1 MDTPDGAD
9 GSATDAFHRSEPA
22 GGGPRRILFVDDEPG
37 AADLAAT
44 HVERL
49 VDGVETVT
57 YTAPADAL
65 GAVETDRVDCVVSD
79 FDMPGSDG
87 LELLSE
93 VRAVDPGLPFVL
105 FTGKGSEEIASEAI
119 SAGVTDYLQK
129 GGGRDRYEMLAN
141 SVENALER
149 RRVERDLREV
159 NAKVTALHE
168 FATDVA
174 ACERVGDVF
183 ERTVAAAEGILRF
196 DRCVTVRRRDDVLV
210 PAALSESVTDEEVRD
225 FEVGEGVVGT
235 TAAEERTM
243 VVDNVTVDPAD
254 PNQLEDPE
262 KCGRPGAGRAD
273 GSAVADP
280 VADDIRSAISV
291 PIGSYGVLQA
301 VSDGYAAFDESD
313 VEFAELLAAHAAD
326 AVEQIETETALRAE
340 RDRLAALFE
349 DLPLPAAR
357 TVALGGGAR
366 RLDATNEAFER
377 TFGYSAA
384 DHGYRE
390 IREAIIPAGA
400 DRHDPETVLD
410 RETVPRLEVRRRTT
424 DGLRDF
430 ILHVIPV
437 RRRDETVIYSVYADI
452 GEQKRVER
460 TLRNLHETTREM
472 FGGESREA
480 VAAVAAR
487 AAIDILGFPS
497 SGVRLYDSDA
507 DALLPTALSAEAT
520 EALGERPAYGPG
532 DGLIWDAFASGEP
545 VVVDDLQAVET
556 TIEYGDLRSLLVVP
570 LGDHGVMPLGS
581 RDPGFFDDTAVQL
594 ARVLAANVTVA
605 LDGAERTAQLRE
617 RDAALQREI
626 DRLAKFAGL
635 VSHNLRNP
643 LTVAAG
649 RLKLAREAVDD
660 GDALAELDRI
670 GDAHDRM
677 GQLIDDL
684 LALARQGRT
693 VDEPEPVDLAE
704 AADRAWQTVDTA
716 GARLESPDGSVA
728 VDADPERLRT
738 LLENLFTNSVEHG
751 STGSRAEPDD
761 SVEHGSTGS
770 RTESGDSVDHGSTGS
785 RAEPDDSVEHGST
798 ETDARLTVT
807 VGPLS
812 DGFYVADDGA
822 GFDVDPDE
830 AIEYGTSS
838 DPHGTGFGLAI
849 VREIAAA
856 HGWTLEV
863 VDADGARF
871 EFRTGDRTG
880 SPVRE

>member
-1 MDTPDGAD
+1 MDIPDRDGPDGP
-9 GSATDAFHRSEPA
+9 ATDAFHRSEPA
-22 GGGPRRILFVDDEPG
+22 GGGPRRVLLVDDEPG

-57 YTAPADAL
+57 YTAPEAAL
-65 GAVETDRVDCVVSD
+65 RAVETDRVDCVVSD
-79 FDMPGSDG
+79 FDMPGTNG

-129 GGGRDRYEMLAN
+129 GVGRDRYEMLAN
-141 SVENALER
+141 SVENALVR
-149 RRVERDLREV
+149 RRVERDLHGV

-168 FATDVA
+168 FAADVV
-174 ACERVGDVF
+174 ACERVDDVF
-183 ERTVAAAEGILRF
+183 ERTVAAAEGILQF
-196 DRCVTVRRRDDVLV
+196 DRCVTARRRGDELV
-210 PAALSESVTDEEVRD
+210 PAALSESVTEDEVRV

-235 TAAEERTM
+235 TAADERTM

-254 PNQLEDPE
+254 PDDLEDPE
-262 KCGRPGAGRAD
+262 NCGRPGVERAE

-326 AVEQIETETALRAE
+326 AIEQIETETALRAE
-340 RDRLAALFE
+340 RDRLTALFD
-349 DLPLPAAR
+349 DLPLPAVR
-357 TVALGGGAR
+357 TVALGGGDR

-390 IREAIIPAGA
+390 IREAIIPAGS

-410 RETVPRLEVRRRTT
+410 QEHVPRLEVRRRTT

-472 FGGESREA
+472 FRGEDREEI
-480 VAAVAAR
+480 AALATR
-487 AAIDILGFPS
+487 AAIDILEFPNS
-497 SGVRLYDSDA
+497 AVRLYDPDA
-507 DALLPTALSAEAT
+507 GELLPTAISKEAT
-520 EALGERPAYGPG
+520 AALGERPAFGPG
-532 DGLIWDAFASGEP
+532 DGRIWEAFDRGEP
-545 VVVDDLQAVET
+545 IVVDDLDAVDT
-556 TIEYGDLRSLLVVP
+556 AVGYGDLRSLLVVP

-581 RDPGFFDDTAVQL
+581 RDAGFFDDTAIQL

-605 LDGAERTAQLRE
+605 LDGAERTAQLRD

-626 DRLAKFAGL
+626 DRLEKFAGL
-635 VSHNLRNP
+635 VSHDLRNP
-643 LTVAAG
+643 LNVAAG
-649 RLKLAREAVDD
+649 RLELARATVDD
-660 GDALAELDRI
+660 GDALHELDRI
-670 GDAHDRM
+670 EDAHGRM
-677 GQLIDDL
+677 EELIDDL
-684 LALARQGRT
+684 LTLARQGQT
-693 VDEPEPVDLAE
+693 VDESEPVALADTAE
-704 AADRAWQTVDTA
+704 RAWQTVDTA
-716 GARLESPDGSVA
+716 GARLDAPDESVT

-738 LLENLFTNSVEHG
+738 LLENLFIN
-751 STGSRAEPDD
+751 

-770 RTESGDSVDHGSTGS
+770 RTESGDSD
-785 RAEPDDSVEHGST
+785 EHGST
-798 ETDARLTVT
+798 DPDSCLTVT
-807 VGPLS
+807 VGPLP

-822 GFDVDPDE
+822 GFEGHVDPDE
-830 AIEYGTSS
+830 AVEYGTSS

-856 HGWTLEV
+856 HGWTLA
-863 VDADGARF
+863 VDDVNGARF
-871 EFRTGDRTG
+871 EFRTG
-880 SPVRE
+880 E